1 MLDSWEA
8 KQSNY
13 QHTLTVLARI
23 SSSVCESKSIPR
35 ESLRVMLVCGSDL
48 LESFSIPGVWIR
60 EQVRAICRDYGVVCI
75 RREGKDIE
83 RNNIKVVDE
92 LVPNQISSTRVRE
105 CISRRLSIKYL
116 TPDEVIEY
124 VKQQSLY
131 LDSANK

>member
-1 MLDSWEA
+1 MVDSWEA

-13 QHTLTVLARI
+13 QRTLTVLARI

-35 ESLRVMLVCGSDL
+35 ESLRVILVCGSDL
-48 LESFSIPGVWIR
+48 LESFGIPGVWIR

-116 TPDEVIEY
+116 TPDDVIEY

-131 LDSANK
+131 LDSTNK